1 MQVLISATIGIIG
14 LYTLAIGAYHLAYG
28 SWFPFFPT
36 PVAHL
41 YNLLQTGFGGASFKA
56 MAITLLIF
64 GGLVSFFAFLIYP
77 HQKTD

>member
-1 MQVLISATIGIIG
+1 MQFLISAVIAIVG
-14 LYTLAIGAYHLAYG
+14 LYALAIGGYHLAYG

-36 PVAHL
+36 PVSML
-41 YNLLQTGFGGASFKA
+41 YNMLQAGFGGASFKA

-77 HQKTD
+77 HHKAD